1 MKNAL
6 FAIAMA
12 LFLSFI
18 VNKEKNVSPFRWLEG
33 SWTMKVKRGTIT
45 ETWQANNDS
54 SLLGNSK
61 MKTLAGEERIMENLE
76 LIYTAGNYYYVSTVS
91 GQNNNQPVSF
101 LITSHSE
108 KSFVAENPEH
118 DFPRRVSYTLVNK
131 DSIHAFID
139 GGPQQPE
146 KKSDFYYTRTK
157 N

>member
-6 FAIAMA
+6 FAIVVV
-12 LFLSFI
+12 LFLSFT

-33 SWTMKVKRGTIT
+33 SWTMKVKRGMIT

-54 SLLGNSK
+54 SLLGISK
-61 MKTLAGEERIMENLE
+61 MITLAGDERVMENLE
-76 LIYTAGNYYYVSTVS
+76 LMYTAGNFYYVSTVC

-101 LITSHSE
+101 VITSYSE

-118 DFPRRVSYTLVNK
+118 DFPRRIGYTLVNK

-139 GGPQQPE
+139 GGPAMPD
-146 KKSDFYYTRTK
+146 KKSDFYYSRTK